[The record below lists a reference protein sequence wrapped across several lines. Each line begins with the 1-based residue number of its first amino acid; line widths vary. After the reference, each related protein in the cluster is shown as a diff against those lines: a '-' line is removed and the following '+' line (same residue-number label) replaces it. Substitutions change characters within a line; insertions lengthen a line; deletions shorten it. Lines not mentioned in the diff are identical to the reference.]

1 MNATH
6 HKGVSPLMQAG
17 ISIRDVGPDTP
28 FRLYGGSLLSDKSNQ
43 NPRPNIRPSA
53 ALRVLSLR
61 QCSRRGRAE
70 GPSWPSAL
78 ARHPCLAPDYA
89 LPAFDLLKGQF
100 GGACEVSVWK
110 SIGAKVGALMDS
122 VDFLRGLCLSVRA
135 VAGAAGCPFS
145 RLSGAVA

>member
-1 MNATH
+1 MSGPITRSAFT
-6 HKGVSPLMQAG
+6 AG
-17 ISIRDVGPDTP
+17 HFCRTKVT
-28 FRLYGGSLLSDKSNQ
+28 KT
-43 NPRPNIRPSA
+43 PRPNIRPSA

-61 QCSRRGRAE
+61 QCSRRDRAE

-135 VAGAAGCPFS
+135 VAGAAGCPFR